1 LCETCPHDTSDRFHS
16 FINASETRRQIP
28 TFTDDPST
36 RPPFERRSVGNDPQ
50 HKGRLGGGKGDR
62 EERRADGEEG
72 RGTERRKGG
81 QRGGKGNREEG
92 RADREEGMRKAR
104 RCVDRDIEPPGD
116 ISTTAR

>member
-1 LCETCPHDTSDRFHS
+1 MRVKLDDRS
-16 FINASETRRQIP
+16 RRLPTIRRRGRRSSADPSET
-28 TFTDDPST
+28 TPST
-36 RPPFERRSVGNDPQ
+36 RA
-50 HKGRLGGGKGDR
+50 DR
-62 EERRADGEEG
+62 EEG